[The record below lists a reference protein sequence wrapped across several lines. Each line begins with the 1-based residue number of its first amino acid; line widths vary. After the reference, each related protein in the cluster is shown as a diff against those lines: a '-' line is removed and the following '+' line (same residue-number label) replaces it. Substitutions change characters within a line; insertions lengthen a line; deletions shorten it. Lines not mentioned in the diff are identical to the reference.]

1 MKKYLVI
8 LCLIFCISCSIFSP
22 RAKIEIN
29 IVGEKTSL
37 ENQILGNYNFLG
49 KDKFIVTSVR
59 TIPDDL
65 NKISD
70 SKKRSFF
77 AYQNR
82 IYNRDDYERFMD
94 MRIIGETNNGYIEI
108 INEKYLNENPGIEKF
123 VKKLIEEENRD
134 RKIIYQRIT
143 QITEGLTSEDLRK
156 VEETF
161 TKKYRE
167 QSKKGWYYQN
177 MEGNWIQKNE
187 N

>member
-1 MKKYLVI
+1 MKKYFISLS
-8 LCLIFCISCSIFSP
+8 LLFCISCSIFSP
-22 RAKIEIN
+22 KAKIEIN

-49 KDKFIVTSVR
+49 KDKFLVTSVR

-70 SKKRSFF
+70 SKKRSFL

-94 MRIIGETNNGYIEI
+94 MGIIGETNNGYVEI
-108 INEKYLNENPGIEKF
+108 INEEYFKENPGIEKF
-123 VKKLIEEENRD
+123 VKKLIKEENRD
-134 RKIIYQRIT
+134 RKIIYKRIT
-143 QITEGLTSEDLRK
+143 EITEGLTSEDLSR
-156 VEETF
+156 VEKTF
-161 TKKYRE
+161 VKKY
-167 QSKKGWYYQN
+167 QSQAEEGWLYQN
-177 MEGNWIQKNE
+177 EKGNWIKKNE